1 MVLRAKPKVDAVDS
15 KKMTA
20 LHIAAGK
27 GNIDAVKLLVLN
39 GSLEEMIRERLSDF
53 MYSG

>member
-1 MVLRAKPKVDAVDS
+1 MVLRAKPKVDAADA

-39 GSLEEMIRERLSDF
+39 AMKNGCL
-53 MYSG
+53 